1 MLVKIIYLITALLGF
16 LTIALIG
23 LKFNSKKHTNFFLL
37 LFFFL
42 GSLRF
47 LAYSLLDLNPYLP
60 LLKKIDVVFVLFSW
74 PLLYLYFGKLN
85 NIHNNL
91 KSKEL
96 FHLVTPLLVTIIYC
110 LKTFATKEANLIG
123 IKIGFIV
130 TVCLNIFYLVAS
142 YKLLKQNIWKRN
154 SKIAIINKQNL
165 IINKWTKILFGLFTL
180 MLVRFLI
187 NLGLNKQDFWYI
199 NQNNYLW
206 IGAII
211 WIVLYI
217 KILYSPEFLYGY
229 DMFQN
234 KIKEYKKNT
243 IVFDRI
249 WDFKGKEV
257 INIQDV
263 VLKENIETNIQNY
276 IIDIEN
282 LALNT
287 NLFLNDKFKINDLI
301 NKLNL
306 PKSHVTYLFKYHAT
320 ISFSDFKKIIRI
332 QKSLTLIEEGF
343 LKNNTLEALAA
354 YTGFSSYSPFFKS
367 FKSIT
372 GVSPQ
377 EYLKNK
383 ISVA

>member
-1 MLVKIIYLITALLGF
+1 
-16 LTIALIG
+16 
-23 LKFNSKKHTNFFLL
+23 
-37 LFFFL
+37 
-42 GSLRF
+42 
-47 LAYSLLDLNPYLP
+47 
-60 LLKKIDVVFVLFSW
+60 
-74 PLLYLYFGKLN
+74 LYFGKLN

-91 KSKEL
+91 KRKEL
-96 FHLVTPLLVTIIYC
+96 FHLVTPLLFIIIYC

>member
-16 LTIALIG
+16 LTVALIG
-23 LKFNSKKHTNFFLL
+23 FKFNSKKHTNFFLL

-47 LAYSLLDLNPYLP
+47 LAHGLLEINPYLP
-60 LLKKIDVVFVLFSW
+60 LLKKIDIVFVLFSW

-91 KSKEL
+91 KGKEL
-96 FHLVTPLLVTIIYC
+96 FHLVTPLLVIIIYC